1 MYKICVVFFIMMNLI
16 GCSSNKLSS
25 PSGDG
30 AFAIPIKLETTSKT
44 FACRKVTLHLFDISD
59 AGVVSD
65 TPLSV
70 SFFPKKSD
78 SYALFD
84 GVKIG
89 TYSVDNFRCFPKK
102 GWIFNSFQAYMDVEA
117 YGRLLS
123 IEANKMTIPS
133 FMFYGKEAQKR
144 FFISL
149 PFSPSDAKKNTIELI
164 KKEQNL
170 DGWTFK

>member
-1 MYKICVVFFIMMNLI
+1 MYRTCVVFFIIMNLI

-30 AFAIPIKLETTSKT
+30 AFAIPIKLETTSRT
-44 FACRKVTLHLFDISD
+44 FACRKVTLHLFEISD
-59 AGVVSD
+59 AGVSD
-65 TPLSV
+65 TPLLV
-70 SFFPKKSD
+70 SFFPKKAD
-78 SYALFD
+78 SYTFFD

-89 TYSVDNFRCFPKK
+89 NYSVDNFRCFPNK
-102 GWIFNSFQAYMDVEA
+102 GWIFNSFQEYVDVEA

-123 IEANKMTIPS
+123 IEANRMTIPD
-133 FMFYGKEAQKR
+133 FMFYGKEVQKR

-149 PFSPSDAKKNTIELI
+149 PFSSSEAKKNTIELI
-164 KKEQNL
+164 KKEHNL